1 MQGKLFVVSGPSGVG
16 KDTIIENV
24 LKEEKNLWLS
34 ISVTTREKRGNEVDG
49 KDYYFVTE
57 DEFKKRIKED
67 NLLEYVEVYKG
78 LYYGTPK
85 DTVLEKLKSSFN
97 VVLII
102 DVKGALKIKEKF
114 PEATLIMIVPPT
126 IEILEERLKKRATDS
141 QEKQKER
148 LERARLELSYQ
159 DKFDYIVV
167 NDEVADA
174 TKRVLEIIRK

>member
-85 DTVLEKLKSSFN
+85 DTVLEKLKSSK
-97 VVLII
+97 L
-102 DVKGALKIKEKF
+102 
-114 PEATLIMIVPPT
+114 
-126 IEILEERLKKRATDS
+126 
-141 QEKQKER
+141 
-148 LERARLELSYQ
+148 
-159 DKFDYIVV
+159 
-167 NDEVADA
+167 
-174 TKRVLEIIRK
+174 